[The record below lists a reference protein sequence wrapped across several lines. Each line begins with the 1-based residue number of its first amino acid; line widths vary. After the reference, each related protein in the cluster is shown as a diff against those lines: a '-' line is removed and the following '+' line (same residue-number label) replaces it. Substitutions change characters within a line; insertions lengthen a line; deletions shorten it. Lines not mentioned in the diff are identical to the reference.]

1 MEKNTGK
8 VREFCQSRKVGTLFL
23 IEHMNPSCKLFSAI
37 TYYRKAVQ
45 LVPDIEFR
53 LADFQQVKK
62 KRRGKINSLSFY
74 GPMDYFNFRTA

>member
-1 MEKNTGK
+1 MEFKCDFYSLYEILNHDLG
-8 VREFCQSRKVGTLFL
+8 S
-23 IEHMNPSCKLFSAI
+23 LFSAI

-62 KRRGKINSLSFY
+62 KRRGKIASRNLLFHVTGIGIS
-74 GPMDYFNFRTA
+74 TK

>member
-1 MEKNTGK
+1 MT
-8 VREFCQSRKVGTLFL
+8 L
-23 IEHMNPSCKLFSAI
+23 IEHMNPSRELFSAI

-62 KRRGKINSLSFY
+62 KRRGNINSFTVRLIISISEQPDNIYKSIDFSLNVN
-74 GPMDYFNFRTA
+74 GK

>member
-1 MEKNTGK
+1 
-8 VREFCQSRKVGTLFL
+8 
-23 IEHMNPSCKLFSAI
+23 MNPSCKLFSAI

-74 GPMDYFNFRTA
+74 GPMDYFNFRTAWQYLQKHTFFSGLNNKCLAL